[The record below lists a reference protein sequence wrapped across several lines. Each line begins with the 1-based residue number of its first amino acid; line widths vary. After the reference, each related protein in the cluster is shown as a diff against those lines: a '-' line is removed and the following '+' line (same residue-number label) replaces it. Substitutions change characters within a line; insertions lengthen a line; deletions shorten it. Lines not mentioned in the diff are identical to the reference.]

1 MAPHIIDLSLPLFH
15 GMRGVNTEPHST
27 IASTGYN
34 TTTVHLYSHAGTHM
48 DAPLHFVDG
57 GKTIDTIPLETVI
70 GPARVV
76 DVTHVEPNG
85 LITIQDL
92 EVVAAQITKGTRLL
106 LRTDWYKHAEQED
119 YRTHMPRISAELA
132 HWLVERE
139 VALLGVEQPS
149 VASLRPENKAE
160 LTEVHQILLRAG
172 VVIVEGLAH
181 LDQIQSD
188 TVQFIA
194 LPLKIRGCDGCPVRA
209 VAIEESE

>member
-1 MAPHIIDLSLPLFH
+1 MPQRIIDLSLPLYH
-15 GMRGVNTEPHST
+15 GMRGVSTEPHST
-27 IASTGYN
+27 IASAGYN

-57 GKTIDTIPLETVI
+57 GKTIDTIALETLI
-70 GPARVV
+70 GPALVV
-76 DVTHVEPNG
+76 NVTHVDPNG
-85 LITIQDL
+85 LLSVADL
-92 EVVAAQITKGTRLL
+92 AAVADPIGAGTRLL
-106 LRTDWYKHAEQED
+106 LRTDWYKHAEQDD

-132 HWLVERE
+132 RWLVERG
-139 VALLGVEQPS
+139 VALVGVEQPS

-181 LDQIQSD
+181 LDQITAP

-209 VAIEESE
+209 VAIEEVV